1 MNKMYATEYTH
12 RHIEELTLN
21 HWQPL
26 STSLYDGWVLRFAKG
41 YTKRANSVQAIYPS
55 TLDVHEKITACEQF
69 YTSNQLSTIFKITPF
84 VQPEELDQL
93 LQDKGY
99 VVIDRTLV
107 QLRRLEDLK
116 APEHLEVHINE
127 QLTDEWLHHFCRFNA
142 VNEECR
148 ETMTQMLSNVRAKTA
163 FITLSV
169 DGLVAACGLGVVEQ
183 GVIGLHDIITDT
195 TYRNRGL
202 AEQMILHLLHWGK
215 SHGAVSS
222 YLQVVEK
229 NAPARRLYAKLG
241 YTDAYTY
248 WYRIKKYIP

>member
-1 MNKMYATEYTH
+1 MYATENKL
-12 RHIEELTLN
+12 RLIEELTLN

-41 YTKRANSVQAIYPS
+41 YSKRANSVQPIYAS
-55 TLDVHEKITACEQF
+55 TLDVHEKIEVCENI
-69 YTSNQLSTIFKITPF
+69 YTSNQLNTIFKITPF
-84 VQPEELDQL
+84 IQPHELDQL

-99 VVIDRTLV
+99 VVVDRTLV
-107 QLRRLEDLK
+107 QLRELQNLK
-116 APEHLEVHINE
+116 VPEHLEVHIEE
-127 QLTDEWLHHFCRFNA
+127 QLTDRWLSHFCRLNEA
-142 VNEECR
+142 NEESSG
-148 ETMTQMLSNVRAKTA
+148 TMTQMLLNVRAKTG

-169 DGLVAACGLGVVEQ
+169 DGCIVACGLGVVER
-183 GVIGLHDIITDT
+183 GFIGLHDIITDP

-222 YLQVVEK
+222 YLQVVEG

-241 YTDAYTY
+241 YTDAYSY
-248 WYRIKKYIP
+248 WYRVKNYT